1 MARTFVAL
9 LMAIVF
15 SIHMLAPSAA
25 GVENEP
31 QSLST
36 LETLFEIDGS
46 DDGSG
51 DEPSPISSHVGTK
64 CHDQCQGFTALYT
77 HGLVQIRPLPIDV
90 RRPNV
95 SLAFISIVVPPPQR
109 IA

>member
-25 GVENEP
+25 SMKNEL
-31 QSLST
+31 QSLPT

-46 DDGSG
+46 ADRSS
-51 DEPSPISSHVGTK
+51 DEPSPVSSHAGTK
-64 CHDQCQGFTALYT
+64 CHDQCQGFTPLYT
-77 HGLVQIRPLPIDV
+77 HGLVQIRRLPIDV
-90 RRPNV
+90 RLPNV